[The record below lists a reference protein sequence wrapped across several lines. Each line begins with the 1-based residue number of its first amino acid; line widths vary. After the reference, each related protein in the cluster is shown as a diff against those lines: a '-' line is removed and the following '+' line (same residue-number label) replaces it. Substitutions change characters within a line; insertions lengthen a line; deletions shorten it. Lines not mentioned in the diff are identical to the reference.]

1 MTTHQQAEEDG
12 ERQPLLRNV
21 GNNAEPVEEME
32 LTEFVEHVPVPRVVV
47 LFCSTAIASLG
58 AAIMIGPFLLPVL
71 RERFK
76 EDTQLLI
83 MTATLMTL
91 GGLFGTLIGALL
103 SDGFGRLLALRVWG
117 IGLAVISLLQCSA
130 PGLRAILVMRTA
142 LGVCFGGMMNVVGP
156 YLSEFLPT
164 KNRGLWLTGASTCW
178 SVGTIWAMSMSTL
191 AGNNWRLAYGLN
203 AVPSLVVAALL
214 MMPRLIT
221 ESPRWLLLHG
231 REQEALVIFDRL
243 CASLPGGRPA
253 ICSRVIIAHDKHD
266 DNDQHE
272 DHPDSEGQR
281 PSIGMFTAAGLMRWR
296 AHARKRL
303 AVLADGSVVEFS
315 GKQDDRKKLERRNT
329 MIITTK
335 NKELHEEGKLMPRI
349 REPLMRL
356 GTLFQWPYRM
366 TTLTILCMYGAIAGA
381 DYSLGLWRP
390 VLVNSATKNDEAAFY
405 ANLTIDILQVVVQV
419 ILAFTIDMTGRRSVA
434 RFGFLLGL
442 ACCIVI
448 VLWGPQEFQ
457 LLVVLCIVLSFNQ
470 VVWTAVGNTS
480 IEAYPTT
487 VRGSAGALCLV
498 SVRICAFVCPTFVV
512 PPLGK
517 DGSGK
522 SATLSVIAVIF
533 VIGLVGAI
541 LLPVETAGRPMAD
554 VAPMKEVDNKP
565 DENNKNHQEE
575 QKKAEA

>member
-1 MTTHQQAEEDG
+1 
-12 ERQPLLRNV
+12 
-21 GNNAEPVEEME
+21 
-32 LTEFVEHVPVPRVVV
+32 
-47 LFCSTAIASLG
+47 
-58 AAIMIGPFLLPVL
+58 
-71 RERFK
+71 
-76 EDTQLLI
+76 
-83 MTATLMTL
+83 
-91 GGLFGTLIGALL
+91 
-103 SDGFGRLLALRVWG
+103 
-117 IGLAVISLLQCSA
+117 
-130 PGLRAILVMRTA
+130 
-142 LGVCFGGMMNVVGP
+142 
-156 YLSEFLPT
+156 
-164 KNRGLWLTGASTCW
+164 
-178 SVGTIWAMSMSTL
+178 
-191 AGNNWRLAYGLN
+191 
-203 AVPSLVVAALL
+203 
-214 MMPRLIT
+214 
-221 ESPRWLLLHG
+221 
-231 REQEALVIFDRL
+231 
-243 CASLPGGRPA
+243 
-253 ICSRVIIAHDKHD
+253 
-266 DNDQHE
+266 
-272 DHPDSEGQR
+272 
-281 PSIGMFTAAGLMRWR
+281 
-296 AHARKRL
+296 
-303 AVLADGSVVEFS
+303 
-315 GKQDDRKKLERRNT
+315 
-329 MIITTK
+329 
-335 NKELHEEGKLMPRI
+335 
-349 REPLMRL
+349 
-356 GTLFQWPYRM
+356 
-366 TTLTILCMYGAIAGA
+366 MYGAIAAA

-390 VLVNSATKNDEAAFY
+390 VLVSSATKNDEAAFY